1 TRIDMANCGNCIN
14 NNEVAR
20 SGRAQHGNIVNNPDR
35 GSPGENKDEK
45 NIKKLDCGQVDLL

>member
-1 TRIDMANCGNCIN
+1 MIDMANCGNCIN

-20 SGRAQHGNIVNNPDR
+20 SGRAQDGNIVNNPDQ